1 MTAVPASSL
10 RPARRLSATPGQI
23 ALALA
28 IAAFLLLFLVLPVA
42 TVLYVA
48 FTEKGTSTF
57 TLVNFYD
64 FVRTELFMRSLWNSF
79 YVAAMSVL
87 WASVLALPLAYLTT
101 RFVFRGAALVQTL
114 GFLPLIMPPFVGAV
128 AMQLFF
134 GRNGSINLL
143 LDDWLGFKIGF
154 MEGLNGVI
162 FVQSI
167 HYFPFIL
174 INLSAAL
181 RNIDR
186 AMEEA
191 AQNLGSSG
199 FRLFRRI
206 VFPLALPGYLAGASL
221 VFVKVF
227 DDLATPLLLNVK
239 DMLAPQAYLR
249 VTSIGIAD
257 PMGYVISVVLIV
269 ASVTAMW
276 LSAAALKGRD
286 YATTQ
291 RGGGGLARRT
301 MTRWEA
307 IFGYGIVFL
316 ILALVL
322 APHLGLLLLSFA
334 TIWSFSPLPDGFTTA
349 HYARVFGESSLYIKN
364 TLIYASIAGG
374 IDIVL
379 GVAIAYLVLRTKLVG
394 REWLDWAASAA
405 LAIPGVVLGIG
416 YLRTFYGV
424 TLPDGTP
431 LASLWITI
439 VLALA
444 IRRLPYALRA
454 CYAAL
459 QQISVS
465 LEEAAEN
472 PRRHQGPH
480 GAARGSALDGGRYP
494 GRLCHQLLD
503 RCRGALGD
511 LDARPVEFGRA
522 PRLRAL
528 RLHAIGGRAGAGS
541 GVGRGRGRSRRALHA
556 ALAPHHRTQ
565 PEGQRDGP
573 IDHEREPAPHRPDR
587 LRRYRGRQPV
597 LWREPCPQGRE
608 PGHPPGRVFRLPRP
622 VRLRQ
627 DHAAAPDRRLQP
639 GRYGPP
645 PDRRQGHLGAAAL
658 EARCRHGVPVL
669 CALAAHDRPPQRRLR
684 AGGAPAACARR
695 SSAASRSRSISSG
708 SDIWP
713 SGGRPSSPAA
723 SSNASPSPARSRSSR
738 RSCCSTS
745 LCPISTPRC
754 ACKSGASCAT
764 CSSASA

>member
-1 MTAVPASSL
+1 MTAIPTATL
-10 RPARRLSATPGQI
+10 PRARRLSATPGQI

-28 IAAFLLLFLVLPVA
+28 IAAFLLLFLGLPVG

-48 FTEKGTSTF
+48 FTEKGTSNF

-79 YVAAMSVL
+79 YVSAMSVV
-87 WASVLALPLAYLTT
+87 WASVFALPLAYLTT
-101 RFVFRGAALVQTL
+101 RFVFRGAMLVQTL

-143 LDDWLGFKIGF
+143 LDDWFGFKIGF

-162 FVQSI
+162 FVQSV

-269 ASVTAMW
+269 ASVIAMW
-276 LSAAALKGRD
+276 LSALALKGRD

-291 RGGGGLARRT
+291 RGGGGLARRV
-301 MTRWEA
+301 MTPWEA
-307 IFGYGIVFL
+307 VLGYGVVIL

-334 TIWSFSPLPDGFTTA
+334 TIWSFSPLPDAFTTA
-349 HYARVFGESSLYIKN
+349 HYARVFGESSVYIKN
-364 TLIYASIAGG
+364 TLLYATLAGG

-416 YLRTFYGV
+416 YLRTFYGI

-472 PRRHQGPH
+472 LGATKARTVRRVVVPLMAGGILAGFVTSFSTAAVELSATLMLVQSNSDAPLAFGLYVFMQSAAGRGP
-480 GAARGSALDGGRYP
+480 GAALGVVAVLLVALCTFLSHLVIERS
-494 GRLCHQLLD
+494 Q
-503 RCRGALGD
+503 
-511 LDARPVEFGRA
+511 RA
-522 PRLRAL
+522 K
-528 RLHAIGGRAGAGS
+528 GM
-541 GVGRGRGRSRRALHA
+541 
-556 ALAPHHRTQ
+556 
-565 PEGQRDGP
+565 GQ
-573 IDHEREPAPHRPDR
+573 
-587 LRRYRGRQPV
+587 
-597 LWREPCPQGRE
+597 
-608 PGHPPGRVFRLPRP
+608 
-622 VRLRQ
+622 
-627 DHAAAPDRRLQP
+627 
-639 GRYGPP
+639 
-645 PDRRQGHLGAAAL
+645 
-658 EARCRHGVPVL
+658 
-669 CALAAHDRPPQRRLR
+669 
-684 AGGAPAACARR
+684 
-695 SSAASRSRSISSG
+695 
-708 SDIWP
+708 
-713 SGGRPSSPAA
+713 
-723 SSNASPSPARSRSSR
+723 
-738 RSCCSTS
+738 
-745 LCPISTPRC
+745 
-754 ACKSGASCAT
+754 
-764 CSSASA
+764 